1 MHLHILFTRLAECSL
16 IIGLLKCVFGVPILD
31 FLGHHVSAG
40 GIVLLVSSSARAII
54 EFELSEQQKQLRR
67 FLGMINY
74 YHRFLPHCAT
84 LLAPL
89 NDMTVSAKT
98 SNKMIESGNLY

>member
-16 IIGLLKCVFGVPILD
+16 IIGLFKCVFGVPILD

-67 FLGMINY
+67 FLGMIITIIVFSLIVQ
-74 YHRFLPHCAT
+74 RC
-84 LLAPL
+84 LLRL
-89 NDMTVSAKT
+89 MT
-98 SNKMIESGNLY
+98 